1 MIVNDAAIDVVCGE
15 NTLLRL
21 DAVQMEGRKRISAQ
35 EFARGAR
42 LRSGDRFDD

>member
-1 MIVNDAAIDVVCGE
+1 MVVNDAAIDVVCGE

-35 EFARGAR
+35 EFAHGAR
-42 LRSGDRFDD
+42 LRSGERFDD